1 MNVSVEKVQSV
12 SSSHLEEIRE
22 KVKKNINLIEEIET
36 DEDWEFSYTVFDIVE
51 CRLQRN
57 IIRSVY

>member
-1 MNVSVEKVQSV
+1 MNVAVEKVQSV

-22 KVKKNINLIEEIET
+22 KVKNNINLIEEIET

>member
-1 MNVSVEKVQSV
+1 MNISVEKVQSV
-12 SSSHLEEIRE
+12 SSANLEAIRE

-36 DEDWEFSYTVFDIVE
+36 DEEWEFAYLVFDVVE
-51 CRLQRN
+51 CRMQRN

>member
-1 MNVSVEKVQSV
+1 MNVAVEKVQSV

-22 KVKKNINLIEEIET
+22 KVKNNINLIEEIET
-36 DEDWEFSYTVFDIVE
+36 DEDWEFSYTVFDMVE